1 MGEDIVDGV
10 KRRFG
15 ASEVRVESEG
25 VKVGGDGGVR
35 GVREEEGGGLLEGSL
50 GILRVVE
57 SVKETNKAKGCQEKE
72 SAERWRRFCW
82 KKDRACCCWFCER
95 WRHC

>member
-1 MGEDIVDGV
+1 
-10 KRRFG
+10 
-15 ASEVRVESEG
+15 

-35 GVREEEGGGLLEGSL
+35 GVREEEGGGVLEGSL

-72 SAERWRRFCW
+72 SAEWRWRF
-82 KKDRACCCWFCER
+82 
-95 WRHC
+95 

>member
-1 MGEDIVDGV
+1 MGEDMVDGV

-35 GVREEEGGGLLEGSL
+35 GVREEEGGGVLEGSL

-72 SAERWRRFCW
+72 SAEWRWRF
-82 KKDRACCCWFCER
+82 
-95 WRHC
+95 